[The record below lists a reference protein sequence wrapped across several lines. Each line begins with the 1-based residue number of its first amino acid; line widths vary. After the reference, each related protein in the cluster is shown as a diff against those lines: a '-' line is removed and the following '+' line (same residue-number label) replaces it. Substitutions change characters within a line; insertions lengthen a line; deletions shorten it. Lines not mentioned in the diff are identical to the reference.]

1 METIKPPLGVSPHWF
16 VYLKR
21 MKELN
26 EAIGRFLEYIDTT
39 TMNTKGR
46 ADYYEAIA
54 EWSVEI
60 TQLALL
66 EVKLERMEDDGTN
79 RDN

>member
-1 METIKPPLGVSPHWF
+1 METNKPPLGVSPHWY

-39 TMNTKGR
+39 MHTKGK
-46 ADYYEAIA
+46 ADYYKAIA
-54 EWSVEI
+54 EWSAEI
-60 TQLALL
+60 THLALL
-66 EVKLERMEDDGTN
+66 EAKVERMEQSGKGN
-79 RDN
+79 SN